1 VKPVTFTET
10 VALYEKMIKNQM
22 KKLCIY
28 RDYEEYYQCGLI
40 ALWRAYEKYDEEKG
54 SFPAY
59 ALVTVRGYLL
69 GQLKKEC
76 RVQDQEVCTE
86 WHMLENIGGEE
97 KQEEAFEYM
106 SMLEEKESFVL
117 FEHFYGGKKI
127 HEIATELGMTYHQ
140 TRWIY
145 RQALKKMRLHAVG
158 KE

>member
-1 VKPVTFTET
+1 MKPVTFTET

-69 GQLKKEC
+69 EQLKKEC
-76 RVQDQEVCTE
+76 RVQDKEVCTE
-86 WHMLENIGGEE
+86 HYVLENIGGEE
-97 KQEEAFEYM
+97 KQREMFEYM
-106 SMLEEKESFVL
+106 SMLEENEQFVL
-117 FEHFYGGKKI
+117 FEHFYGGKKMR
-127 HEIATELGMTYHQ
+127 EIATELGMTYHQ
-140 TRWIY
+140 ARWIY
-145 RQALKKMRLHAVG
+145 RQALNKMRAHAV
-158 KE
+158 E

>member
-1 VKPVTFTET
+1 MKPVTFTET

-22 KKLCIY
+22 KKLLIY

-54 SFPAY
+54 SFPTY

-69 GQLKKEC
+69 ERLKKEC
-76 RVQDQEVCTE
+76 RVQEQEVCTE
-86 WHMLENIGGEE
+86 QHILGNIGREE
-97 KQEEAFEYM
+97 EQRETFEYM
-106 SMLEEKESFVL
+106 SMLEENEQFVL

-140 TRWIY
+140 ARWIY
-145 RQALKKMRLHAVG
+145 RQALKKMRAYAME
-158 KE
+158 K

>member
-1 VKPVTFTET
+1 MKPVTFTET

-28 RDYEEYYQCGLI
+28 RDYEEYHQSGII
-40 ALWRAYEKYDEEKG
+40 AIWRAYEKYDEKKG

-69 GQLKKEC
+69 EQLKKEC

-86 WHMLENIGGEE
+86 QHMLENIVGEE
-97 KQEEAFEYM
+97 KQREAFEYM
-106 SMLEEKESFVL
+106 SMLEEKERFVL

-145 RQALKKMRLHAVG
+145 RQVLNKMRMHAVE
-158 KE
+158 K

>member
-1 VKPVTFTET
+1 MKPVTFTET

-69 GQLKKEC
+69 ERLKKEC
-76 RVQDQEVCTE
+76 RVQDKEVCME
-86 WHMLENIGGEE
+86 HYVLENIGGEE
-97 KQEEAFEYM
+97 KQSEVFAYM
-106 SMLEEKESFVL
+106 SMLEENEQFVL
-117 FEHFYGGKKI
+117 FEHFYGGKKMR
-127 HEIATELGMTYHQ
+127 EIATELGMTYHQ
-140 TRWIY
+140 ARWIY
-145 RQALKKMRLHAVG
+145 RQALNKMRAHAV
-158 KE
+158 E